1 MNHWCPV
8 EGCKVG
14 KGRPCPHETA
24 KCANCG
30 GPHGARADACAAKR
44 EARGG
49 ARGWRSPCP
58 RRREKGKGPEKP
70 EERATAAQGK
80 EEGEAEVSVPE
91 EEGAAQAAMG
101 MEE

>member
-1 MNHWCPV
+1 M
-8 EGCKVG
+8 GR
-14 KGRPCPHETA
+14 GRPCPHGTV

-49 ARGWRSPCP
+49 ARGWRSPSP
-58 RRREKGKGPEKP
+58 KRREKGRRPEVP
-70 EERATAAQGK
+70 EERATATHGK
-80 EEGEAEVSVPE
+80 EKEGETEVNVPE
-91 EEGAAQAAMG
+91 EEGAAQVAME